1 MKAHRLVLAH
11 LYTAFGALA
20 LGTCFGLIQVFERA
34 GAAQAPQW
42 FDYYRMLTAH
52 GVLLALVFTTFFICG
67 LSVYAVYQSTGRAT
81 ASPAIGWA
89 GWWVMIAGTALAA
102 IEILLGN
109 ASVLYTFYAP
119 MKASPWFYVGATLLV
134 IGTWIVFADFIVQAR
149 AWKRANAG
157 PLPLPTF
164 MALATFAMWF
174 IATLGVAVE
183 MVFLIPW
190 AFGWTKTIDVELTR
204 IFFWYFGHPLVY
216 FWIMGAYMIW
226 YGIVPRLLNV
236 PVFSDPLTRVAFVIL
251 IVLSVPVGIH
261 HQFADPGIA
270 PQWKLLHTFLTLLV
284 VIPSLMT
291 AFALFASFEERAQ
304 EQDKQ
309 GFLTIV
315 RALPWN
321 DPAFAG
327 ICLAM
332 VLFIFG
338 GFGGIVN
345 ASYTM
350 DSLVHNTMWIVG
362 HFHITVGGPVSLT
375 FLAVTWRLL
384 PALVKRELWS
394 QGWARA
400 QVWLW
405 FVGMSVMSFG
415 MHVQGLLGAPR
426 RTADITYAGAA
437 VAHQWHPWA
446 LLSAAG
452 GTILIFSVIAFV
464 VNVVMTA
471 AKGEP
476 SRDEE
481 LIFAR
486 ARESEA
492 APPLMLDRIALW
504 AGVSLALAVVA
515 YTGPLYMHFTM
526 HPYEVPGMRTW

>member
-1 MKAHRLVLAH
+1 MKSNRLVLAH
-11 LYTAFGALA
+11 IATAFVALA
-20 LGTCFGLIQVFERA
+20 LGTCFGLVQVFERA

-52 GVLLALVFTTFFICG
+52 GVLLALVFTTFFISG
-67 LSVYAVYQSTGRAT
+67 LATYAVYQSTALK
-81 ASPAIGWA
+81 SPSLAVGWT
-89 GWWVMIAGTALAA
+89 GWWVMVVGTAMAA
-102 IEILLGN
+102 VEILRGN

-119 MKASPWFYVGATLLV
+119 MKASPWFYLGATILV
-134 IGTWIVFADFIVQAR
+134 VGTWIVLADFVLQAR
-149 AWKRANAG
+149 VWKRSNAG
-157 PLPLPTF
+157 ALPLPTF
-164 MALATFAMWF
+164 MALATFSMWF

-183 MVFLIPW
+183 MLFLIPW

-216 FWIMGAYMIW
+216 FWIMGAYMVW
-226 YGIVPRLLNV
+226 YGIMPRLLNV
-236 PVFSDPLTRVAFVIL
+236 PVFSDALTRVAFVIL

-284 VIPSLMT
+284 VVPSLMT
-291 AFALFASFEERAQ
+291 AFAIFASFEEHAAAKGQ
-304 EQDKQ
+304 Y
-309 GFLTIV
+309 GFRNIV
-315 RALPWN
+315 RSLPWN

-332 VLFIFG
+332 ILFIFG

-345 ASYTM
+345 ASYSM
-350 DSLVHNTMWIVG
+350 NGLVHNTMWIVG

-375 FLAVTWRLL
+375 FLAVSWRLL
-384 PALVKRELWS
+384 PALLKRDLWS

-405 FVGMSVMSFG
+405 FAGMTVMSTS
-415 MHVQGLLGAPR
+415 MHIQGLLGAPR

-437 VAHQWHPWA
+437 IAQSWHPWA

-452 GTILIFSVIAFV
+452 GAILICSVIAFV
-464 VNVVMTA
+464 VNVVMTVT
-471 AKGEP
+471 KGEP
-476 SRDEE
+476 SRNAE
-481 LIFAR
+481 LVFAS
-486 ARESEA
+486 ARPEEA
-492 APPLMLDRIALW
+492 APPMMLDRVALW
-504 AGVSLALAVVA
+504 ACVSLAIAVVA
-515 YTGPLYMHFTM
+515 YAGPLYMHFTM

>member
-1 MKAHRLVLAH
+1 LAH
-11 LYTAFGALA
+11 LYTAFVALA
-20 LGTCFGLIQVFERA
+20 LGTTFGLIQVYERA

-52 GVLLALVFTTFFICG
+52 GVLLALVFTTFFISG
-67 LSVYAVYQSTGRAT
+67 ISTYAVYQSTEPKAPSLT
-81 ASPAIGWA
+81 IGWV
-89 GWWVMIAGTALAA
+89 GWWVMLAGTILAA
-102 IEILLGN
+102 VQIILGN
-109 ASVLYTFYAP
+109 ATVLYTFYAP
-119 MKASPWFYVGATLLV
+119 MKASPWFYVGATILV
-134 IGTWIVFADFIVQAR
+134 VGTWIVLADFIVQAR
-149 AWKRANAG
+149 TWRKTHPGR
-157 PLPLPTF
+157 LPLPAF
-164 MALATFAMWF
+164 MALATFSMWF

-183 MVFLIPW
+183 MLFLIPW

-216 FWIMGAYMIW
+216 FWIMGAYVIW

-261 HQFADPGIA
+261 HQFADPGIGA
-270 PQWKLLHTFLTLLV
+270 QWKLLHTFLTLLV

-291 AFALFASFEERAQ
+291 AFAMFASFEEHALAKGR
-304 EQDKQ
+304 K
-309 GFLTIV
+309 GFVGIV
-315 RALPWN
+315 SSLPWK

-345 ASYTM
+345 ASYSM
-350 DSLVHNTMWIVG
+350 NSLVHNTMWIVG

-384 PALVKRELWS
+384 PALVKKELWS
-394 QGWARA
+394 QAWASA

-405 FVGMSVMSFG
+405 FIGMATMSLA

-426 RTADITYAGAA
+426 RTADISYAGAA
-437 VAHQWHPWA
+437 VAQSWHPWA
-446 LLSAAG
+446 LLAAAG
-452 GTILIFSVIAFV
+452 GTLLILSVIAFV
-464 VNVVMTA
+464 VNVVMTVA
-471 AKGEP
+471 SGQP
-476 SRDEE
+476 SETEE
-481 LIFAR
+481 LVFAT
-486 ARESEA
+486 ARPGEE

-504 AGVSLALAVVA
+504 AGVSLALAVIA
-515 YTGPLYMHFTM
+515 YVGPLTAHFSM
-526 HPYEVPGMRTW
+526 HPFEVPGMRTW